1 MQKSESIKEISAA
14 LSKVQAD
21 IRKAKKDKINN
32 HFKTKYA
39 DLEQIIDI
47 CKECLPKNGISFSQF
62 PITENDMAGVET
74 ILMHSSGEWMSQKF
88 LLPYARNKDGSLN
101 TSPQTT
107 GICVSYA
114 RRYALSSIIG
124 IPTEDDDAESAMC
137 RDTNKSYTAIPQS
150 RLCECGAKINGN
162 YPKCFN
168 CNIKGKE

>member
-88 LLPYARNKDGSLN
+88 LLPYAKNKDGSLN

-114 RRYALSSIIG
+114 RRYTLSSIIG
-124 IPTEDDDAESAMC
+124 IPTAMC